1 MINPIRFTWK
11 AMAATTTDRAETAQH
26 LHHVRRV
33 VPVRFVPTLVRWRLD
48 QLWADPDFRREQ
60 EDQMRFL
67 LEHTSRASEVSE
79 LGYAYAEQMLLRAHL
94 RWHWRTISRQEVRG
108 VEWLTTRRDPN
119 RAIVLSFMHHNRYDG
134 LFGSLARAGA
144 PCHALMAR
152 ELMLPEAGTVYR
164 QHRRVVTRGAHVV
177 PADIG
182 TEAIADVLRPGVTLA
197 IASDF
202 PGRTPVTFL
211 GRRVLGSFGAA
222 RIATL
227 TNSPVVLVTARRDG
241 AGSFVQVEAPL
252 EPADYA
258 GPAEL
263 LDDILRRHE
272 EPVLAWPEAL
282 DGPKARW
289 GVLED

>member
-1 MINPIRFTWK
+1 LAASTTDL
-11 AMAATTTDRAETAQH
+11 AATPAEH
-26 LHHVRRV
+26 LHHIRRA
-33 VPVRFVPTLVRWRLD
+33 VPVRLVPALVRWRLD
-48 QLWADPDFRREQ
+48 QLWADPDFRLEQ
-60 EDQMRFL
+60 EDQMRYL
-67 LEHTSRASEVSE
+67 LEHTERASEIPE
-79 LGYAYAEQMLLRAHL
+79 LGYRYAEQMLLRAHL
-94 RWHWRTISRQEVRG
+94 RWHWRTISHQEVRG

-144 PCHALMAR
+144 RCHALMAR

-164 QHRRVVTRGAHVV
+164 QHARIVTRGAQVV
-177 PADIG
+177 PADSG
-182 TEAIADVLRPGVTLA
+182 TEAIVDVLRPGVTLA

-222 RIATL
+222 RIATM

-241 AGSFVQVEAPL
+241 AGSYVQVEPPL
-252 EPADYA
+252 EPSDYA
-258 GPAEL
+258 GPGEL
-263 LDDILRRHE
+263 LEDILRRHE

-289 GVLED
+289 GVLEE